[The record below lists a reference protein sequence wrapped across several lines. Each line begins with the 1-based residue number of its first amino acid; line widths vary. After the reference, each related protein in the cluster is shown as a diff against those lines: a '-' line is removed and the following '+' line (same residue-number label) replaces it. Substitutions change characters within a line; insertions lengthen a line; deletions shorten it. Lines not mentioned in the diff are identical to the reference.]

1 LACQAHGRCQGLRIV
16 DPHVK
21 AERGKEPAGE
31 QLDPLRLVEV
41 TSAGKQRLEAVLI
54 LLNSAGAATISQFK
68 EGG

>member
-1 LACQAHGRCQGLRIV
+1 V

-21 AERGKEPAGE
+21 AERGKEPASE